1 MVRKSDERKTV
12 IRHEMRGGKGDVEMI
27 ESFSA
32 DEIKSNVR
40 VCSLIVINEG
50 CSIGQHVHEGEDEIF
65 YIIEG
70 TGKVN
75 DNGTDVIVTAG
86 DSVLTGNGTSH
97 GIENIGNTPLK
108 LFAVVITY

>member
-1 MVRKSDERKTV
+1 MVRKSDERKLE
-12 IRHEMRGGKGDVEMI
+12 IRHEMRGGKGDVEMFA
-27 ESFSA
+27 SFTP

-40 VCSLIVINEG
+40 VCSLIVLNEG
-50 CSIGQHVHEGEDEIF
+50 CSIGTHVHEGEDEIF
-65 YIIEG
+65 YILEG

-86 DSVLTGNGTSH
+86 DSVLTGNGASH
-97 GIENIGNTPLK
+97 GIENIGTTPLK